1 MMLCEVM
8 ISALVS
14 DPTVWV
20 VLRSLSGLLKGAVD
34 DDESDDRNEIW
45 AAGEFGRGVMSLEGR
60 MALGG
65 EIEGTASL
73 MADDKGSICC
83 FSWIDP
89 TILSSRSGVMCVS
102 FPRLVASNEGCFRVE
117 PC

>member
-34 DDESDDRNEIW
+34 DDESDDRSEI
-45 AAGEFGRGVMSLEGR
+45 
-60 MALGG
+60 
-65 EIEGTASL
+65 
-73 MADDKGSICC
+73 
-83 FSWIDP
+83 
-89 TILSSRSGVMCVS
+89 
-102 FPRLVASNEGCFRVE
+102 
-117 PC
+117 